1 MTLGR
6 PRQYDISPE
15 RIAPFAREKL
25 SARDMAR
32 QFGIPVSC
40 MRDQLLRAGF
50 RFDWHGGIW
59 KPRRDKILQASK
71 DTGAVGKQL
80 ESQR

>member
-15 RIAPFAREKL
+15 RIAQFAREKF
-25 SARDMAR
+25 SARDMGR

-40 MRDQLLRAGF
+40 MRELLLRKGF
-50 RFDWHGGIW
+50 RFDWHRGLW
-59 KPRRDKILQASK
+59 EPRRDKILPASK
-71 DTGAVGKQL
+71 DTGAVGK
-80 ESQR
+80 